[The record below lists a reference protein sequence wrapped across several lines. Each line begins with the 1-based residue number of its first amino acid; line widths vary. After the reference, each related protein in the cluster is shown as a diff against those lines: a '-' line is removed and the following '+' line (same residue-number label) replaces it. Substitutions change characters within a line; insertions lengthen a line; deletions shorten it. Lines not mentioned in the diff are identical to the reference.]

1 MFERPIEMVDLK
13 SQYAR
18 IKEDVDRGIQK
29 CIDQAT
35 FINGPSVRE
44 FQVNLEEYLGVKHV
58 IPCANGT
65 DALQIAMMA
74 LDLEEGDE
82 VIVPAFTYVAT
93 AEVIALLKLSSVMV
107 DVDLETMNITP
118 ELIEKAITP
127 KTKAIVP
134 VHLFG
139 QCCDMEGIMQVAN
152 KYGLK
157 VIEDNAQAI
166 GADYQFS
173 SGVKAKSG
181 TIGTIGCTSFFPS
194 KNLGCYGDGGAIMTQ
209 DDALA
214 EKMRIIAN
222 HGQVV
227 RYYHD
232 FVGVNSRLDSIQ
244 AAILDVKLRYLDEY
258 CSARWEVAMAYNKS
272 FEDIDAL
279 LVPQTASFTTHVFH
293 QYTMRVQGGQRA
305 ALQEHLQKLGIPS
318 MIYYPV
324 PLYKQK
330 AFSQY
335 CAADFSLQNTE
346 ILCEEVM
353 SLPIHT
359 EMKPDMLAYI
369 IDGVRSFFLKK

>member
-1 MFERPIEMVDLK
+1 
-13 SQYAR
+13 
-18 IKEDVDRGIQK
+18 
-29 CIDQAT
+29 
-35 FINGPSVRE
+35 
-44 FQVNLEEYLGVKHV
+44 
-58 IPCANGT
+58 
-65 DALQIAMMA
+65 
-74 LDLEEGDE
+74 
-82 VIVPAFTYVAT
+82 
-93 AEVIALLKLSSVMV
+93 
-107 DVDLETMNITP
+107 
-118 ELIEKAITP
+118 
-127 KTKAIVP
+127 
-134 VHLFG
+134 
-139 QCCDMEGIMQVAN
+139 MQVAN

-166 GADYQFS
+166 GADYQYS

-335 CAADFSLQNTE
+335 CAADFSLPNTE